1 MKFIQSIE
9 SAAKSADAYQTMSQL
24 QEQMRDVCHPQQQ
37 YDEFYK
43 VTHERGFVGITIPKN
58 KSQAA
63 A

>member
-9 SAAKSADAYQTMSQL
+9 SAGKSADAYQTMSQL
-24 QEQMRDVCHPQQQ
+24 QEQMRDVCHPQ
-37 YDEFYK
+37 YNEFYK

>member
-1 MKFIQSIE
+1 MKFIQSVE
-9 SAAKSADAYQTMSQL
+9 NAVNSVDAFQTMSQL
-24 QEQMRDVCHPQQQ
+24 QEQMRDVCQPQ